1 MMSTPRSR
9 RRDAKVC
16 RMVCHV
22 TPSIFAF
29 GNHPYLGVPGRSAV
43 ATEEPEAA
51 LQAEF
56 VFLLVVRVEFS
67 PIAGHVPR
75 EEVQWGLSC
84 LSQRSQCAGRGD
96 NLAERKQS
104 CSVRFLHGFV

>member
-1 MMSTPRSR
+1 
-9 RRDAKVC
+9 
-16 RMVCHV
+16 MVCHV

-29 GNHPYLGVPGRSAV
+29 GNHPYLGVTRRSVV

-67 PIAGHVPR
+67 PIAAHVPR
-75 EEVQWGLSC
+75 EEVQRRLSGLC
-84 LSQRSQCAGRGD
+84 QRGQCAGCGN
-96 NLAERKQS
+96 NLAER
-104 CSVRFLHGFV
+104 R